1 MSSWE
6 AGDDDRPFGFHSRAQ
21 NPCNLLRNDC
31 FIPVLDKARSACRS
45 TLPSVKGAIS
55 VNATLSVPPRTTKR
69 PDWWATGVGMA
80 YKLLDAVQARWQR
93 LNGHA
98 LVRVDAEFVDRKLQE
113 GDDHER

>member
-6 AGDDDRPFGFHSRAQ
+6 AGDDDRPFGIYSRAQ

-31 FIPVLDKARSACRS
+31 FIPVLDKARSGCRS

-80 YKLLDAVQARWQR
+80 YKLLDAV
-93 LNGHA
+93 
-98 LVRVDAEFVDRKLQE
+98 
-113 GDDHER
+113 